1 MEVRR
6 EGGAVRHGAIDDF
19 VGSQDTGCLTLAIQC
34 DVDQNLKHL
43 IGGKAPR
50 HNGRTKA
57 HARGMD
63 QIIVAQASGPPARAR
78 AG

>member
-1 MEVRR
+1 LAADKV
-6 EGGAVRHGAIDDF
+6 IDR
-19 VGSQDTGCLTLAIQC
+19 AM
-34 DVDQNLKHL
+34 
-43 IGGKAPR
+43 GKTPQ